1 MDAQQIGMV
10 PGNLVTN
17 AYQAMPEG
25 GRLAFSA
32 GAEEETVVLS
42 VVDTGRGIPPEHIDK
57 LFEPL
62 FATKARG
69 IGLGLAV
76 SRDLVEANAGSVQA
90 ESEGVSGKGLPP
102 LPRPVL
108 TCHSTG
114 STSAI
119 GSLDAIQH
127 SPSSI

>member
-1 MDAQQIGMV
+1 MV

-25 GRLAFSA
+25 GRLTFSA
-32 GAEEETVVLS
+32 GAEQETVVLL
-42 VVDTGRGIPPEHIDK
+42 VVDTGRGIPPEYVDK
-57 LFEPL
+57 VFEPL
-62 FATKARG
+62 YTTRARG

-76 SRDLVEANAGSVQA
+76 SRDLVEANGGSIQA

-119 GSLDAIQH
+119 GSLDAVQH
-127 SPSSI
+127 PASSI